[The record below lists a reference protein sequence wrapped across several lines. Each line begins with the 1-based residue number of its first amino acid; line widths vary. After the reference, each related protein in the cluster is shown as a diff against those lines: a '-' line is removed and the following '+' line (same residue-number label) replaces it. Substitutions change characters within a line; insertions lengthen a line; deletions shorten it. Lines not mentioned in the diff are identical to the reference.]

1 MARRDRGREGE
12 VVAKRLVEAQ
22 QIVGEVLV
30 EWAQVVVDRPL
41 AAPVFLEQSL
51 AVAVVFEQSLAVAV
65 VERPLAV
72 WVEADARR
80 HQRWIPKRQ
89 FPERQSE
96 ENARALVRSGR
107 GSFVE
112 GGETRGA

>member
-22 QIVGEVLV
+22 QIVGEVVQWEEALL
-30 EWAQVVVDRPL
+30 EREEVVVVGRPL
-41 AAPVFLEQSL
+41 LP
-51 AVAVVFEQSLAVAV
+51 V
-65 VERPLAV
+65 VERPLVARFERPCAV
-72 WVEADARR
+72 RVEADARR

-89 FPERQSE
+89 FPEWQSE

>member
-22 QIVGEVLV
+22 QIVGEVVQWEEALL
-30 EWAQVVVDRPL
+30 EREEVVVVGRPL
-41 AAPVFLEQSL
+41 LP
-51 AVAVVFEQSLAVAV
+51 V
-65 VERPLAV
+65 VERPLVARFERPCAV

>member
-22 QIVGEVLV
+22 QIVGEVVQWEEALL
-30 EWAQVVVDRPL
+30 EREEVVVGRPL
-41 AAPVFLEQSL
+41 LPVVERPL
-51 AVAVVFEQSLAVAV
+51 VARF
-65 VERPLAV
+65 ERPLAV

-96 ENARALVRSGR
+96 ENARALVRSVR